1 VPAAGGRLIQ
11 DWQGGRASLEEGV
24 AVSDDRAY
32 EPIATV
38 VQASEL
44 LHRAARETAGT
55 VRLPDAEDFDTL
67 GVPWTR

>member
-1 VPAAGGRLIQ
+1 M
-11 DWQGGRASLEEGV
+11 
-24 AVSDDRAY
+24 SDDRAY